1 MVDEDYNFSPLK
13 ATMAQKIENYFSIF
27 VGVGSKIEL
36 GKFFFI
42 SRGSTRLAT
51 KYGDISHSSSSFL
64 NSLKTRHGNI
74 KERYLH
80 PKKSNTGFFCSN
92 IGWSPPPSIPPHFA
106 LLGNFDFV
114 TFLAANQSHCVGL
127 SNFRSSTVAASLERH
142 VNQASSELPVDKAI
156 FSTKSA

>member
-92 IGWSPPPSIPPHFA
+92 IGWSPPPSIHPTLPWA
-106 LLGNFDFV
+106 TLTLLLSWPLINHTV
-114 TFLAANQSHCVGL
+114 LAFLIFG
-127 SNFRSSTVAASLERH
+127 SSIKRI
-142 VNQASSELPVDKAI
+142 PVDKAI
-156 FSTKSA
+156 FSPKSA

>member
-80 PKKSNTGFFCSN
+80 PKTSNVGFFCSN
-92 IGWSPPPSIPPHFA
+92 IA
-106 LLGNFDFV
+106 LVGHHHPLFHPTLPWATLTLLLSWQPINHTVLAFLILDF
-114 TFLAANQSHCVGL
+114 H
-127 SNFRSSTVAASLERH
+127 SSC
-142 VNQASSELPVDKAI
+142 
-156 FSTKSA
+156 FS